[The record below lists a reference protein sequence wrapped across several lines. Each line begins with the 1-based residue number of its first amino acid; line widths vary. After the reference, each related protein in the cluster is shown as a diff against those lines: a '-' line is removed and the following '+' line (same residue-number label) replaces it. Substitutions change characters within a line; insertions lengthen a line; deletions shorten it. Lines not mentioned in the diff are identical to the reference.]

1 MMIMRAGRSPF
12 LYNFLFFCFPV
23 LHACSFRRV
32 TVESRRQEAV
42 AGSPVGL
49 GTRSRSSRSNRRREE
64 LVGGWIGVSEPA
76 VPLQFA
82 NRTDVGDDRDIFKK
96 IKC

>member
-1 MMIMRAGRSPF
+1 M
-12 LYNFLFFCFPV
+12 
-23 LHACSFRRV
+23 

-49 GTRSRSSRSNRRREE
+49 GTRSRSSRRRRRRREE
-64 LVGGWIGVSEPA
+64 LVGGWMGVSEPA

-82 NRTDVGDDRDIFKK
+82 NRTDVSDDRDIFKK
-96 IKC
+96 IKY

>member
-1 MMIMRAGRSPF
+1 M
-12 LYNFLFFCFPV
+12 
-23 LHACSFRRV
+23 

-49 GTRSRSSRSNRRREE
+49 GTRSRRSSSSRRRRRREEE
-64 LVGGWIGVSEPA
+64 LVGGWMGVSEPA

-82 NRTDVGDDRDIFKK
+82 NRTDVSDDRDIFKK
-96 IKC
+96 IKY